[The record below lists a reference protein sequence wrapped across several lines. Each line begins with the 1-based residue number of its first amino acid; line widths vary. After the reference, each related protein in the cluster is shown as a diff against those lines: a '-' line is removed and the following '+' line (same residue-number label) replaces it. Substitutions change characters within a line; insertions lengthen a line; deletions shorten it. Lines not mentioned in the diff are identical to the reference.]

1 MKYTNKST
9 AFRNMDLDA
18 AGVLEIEV
26 HDLTVTVLRLV
37 LLLLM
42 SHITNIFEQYT
53 LKYLIFAPTCFGSFG
68 PSSGSLH

>member
-1 MKYTNKST
+1 MKYTNKTT

-26 HDLTVTVLRLV
+26 HDLIVNILRQV

-42 SHITNIFEQYT
+42 LHITNTFE
-53 LKYLIFAPTCFGSFG
+53 
-68 PSSGSLH
+68 